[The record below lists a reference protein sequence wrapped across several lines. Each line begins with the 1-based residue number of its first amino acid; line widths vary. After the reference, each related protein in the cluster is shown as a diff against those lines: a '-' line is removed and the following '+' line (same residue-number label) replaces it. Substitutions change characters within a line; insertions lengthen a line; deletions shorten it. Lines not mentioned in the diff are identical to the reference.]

1 MPGVL
6 YLPEL
11 REKLLALKEKY
22 KDLPSDDR
30 DLQALNHLLNFVDKL
45 YGHPPAQAGIL
56 DDIDSQGLKGM
67 YDNMASY
74 KAKIAAEQEFLV
86 AYLYDPTPSKPLTE
100 DLINTLDDYLKQLKT
115 DPNSFDFIYNK
126 VNFALKVVINAIP
139 GASKYLKKDYVDT
152 KIDKYRAEIK
162 LMKITVPTTRDLIIE
177 QRKICVANTNDI
189 REEVATAIAKQFDT
203 AEEFVK
209 ETTSLLQECQNKR
222 AEIVAARER
231 LQAEIRDKYT
241 QTPITDIKPEGI
253 FNPANKSSPFNQTK
267 EELEKNIFLIDT
279 LLKQLDTNIV
289 RLGDHIENAQGN
301 NAEAIQQSLD
311 KLSHEN
317 PNAIPLEKLQALQ
330 AKTHE
335 MLKSKQTELA
345 QLRETENQ
353 AGAKLKSSQAKY
365 EQANTLLTN
374 QQRVTLA
381 KQDNAALIKVLEK
394 AEKEL
399 AEALQRGETNRL
411 PHTKF
416 NMQELFNILGLT
428 EEEKKD
434 WQYRLQRQVAGEQSY
449 LAQAYNWMLFATYYY
464 SPTPDTTQ
472 LHQLVKNY
480 LDAARC
486 KQQVGQDQADLDK
499 LQQQRVTV
507 EQEIAKLQ
515 KLDKNLSSAIELSQ
529 KAAPEKAITPP
540 DPKVQV
546 QVDKLLKDINKY
558 LNSLEHPNPLIQ
570 FYRVIRSQIDKD
582 YKKDLLAEIMQT
594 HAAKTMIKGLKDKS
608 DAEVQAVFAGL
619 KTGKQI
625 GHEGRSANLFQIPKK
640 GKLAKI
646 LSNAEKSAAHGEIPS
661 APDDKPPSKGM
672 GG

>member
-74 KAKIAAEQEFLV
+74 QTKIAAEQEFLL
-86 AYLYDPTPSKPLTE
+86 AYLYDPTPSKLLTE

-115 DPNSFDFIYNK
+115 DANSFDFIYNK

-139 GASKYLKKDYVDT
+139 GASKYLKKDYIDT

-162 LMKITVPTTRDLIIE
+162 LMKVTIPTTRDLIIE
-177 QRKICVANTNDI
+177 QRKICVANTNNI
-189 REEVATAIAKQFDT
+189 REKVATTIAKQYDT
-203 AEEFVK
+203 SEELMK
-209 ETTSLLQECQNKR
+209 ETTSLLEECQNKR
-222 AEIVAARER
+222 ADIVAARER

-253 FNPANKSSPFNQTK
+253 FNPANKSSLFNQTK
-267 EELEKNIFLIDT
+267 EELEKNILLIDT

-289 RLGDHIENAQGN
+289 QVGDRIENAQGN
-301 NAEAIQQSLD
+301 NAEAIQQRLD
-311 KLSHEN
+311 RLSHEN
-317 PNAIPLEKLQALQ
+317 SNAIPLEKLQALKTKTQEVLARKQ
-330 AKTHE
+330 AELTQLSE
-335 MLKSKQTELA
+335 M
-345 QLRETENQ
+345 ENQ
-353 AGAKLKSSQAKY
+353 ADAKLKSSQAKY

-381 KQDNAALIKVLEK
+381 KQDNPALIKVLEK
-394 AEKEL
+394 CEKEL

-411 PHTKF
+411 PHTQF
-416 NMQELFNILGLT
+416 NMQELFNVLGLT

-434 WQYRLQRQVAGEQSY
+434 WEYRLQRQVAGEQSY
-449 LAQAYNWMLFATYYY
+449 LSQAYNWMLFATYYY

-480 LDAARC
+480 LDAARS
-486 KQQVGQDQADLDK
+486 KQQVDQDQVELDK
-499 LQQQRVTV
+499 LHQQCTST
-507 EQEIAKLQ
+507 EHEIT
-515 KLDKNLSSAIELSQ
+515 KLDTMNKNLSTAIELCQ
-529 KAAPEKAITPP
+529 KAAPEKKIIPP
-540 DPKVQV
+540 DPKIQA

-558 LNSLEHPNPLIQ
+558 LNSLEHPNPFIQ
-570 FYRVIRSQIDKD
+570 FYRDIRSKIDKN
-582 YKKDLLAEIMQT
+582 YKKDLQAEIMQT
-594 HAAKTMIKGLKDKS
+594 HAAKIITEGLKDKS
-608 DAEVQAVFAGL
+608 DAEVQAVFADL
-619 KTGKQI
+619 KTGKHM
-625 GHEGRSANLFQIPKK
+625 GHEGSSPYLSQSPKK

-646 LSNAEKSAAHGEIPS
+646 LSNVDKRAVHNDLPS